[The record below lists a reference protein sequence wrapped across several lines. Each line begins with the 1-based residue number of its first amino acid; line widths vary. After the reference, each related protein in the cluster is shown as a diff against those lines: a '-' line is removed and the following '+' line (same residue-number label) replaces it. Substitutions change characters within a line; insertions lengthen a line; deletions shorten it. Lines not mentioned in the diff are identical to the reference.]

1 LVRKPEENENK
12 HGRRGEFSPICFS
25 TASLCILEI
34 EFVRIHITGNAGSGK
49 STLAKEIGSELNLP
63 VFGLDKVVWQEGW
76 AIRPSGERKQ
86 LEHDLCQKPLWVIEG
101 VSSLA
106 RESADVVVF
115 LDFNR
120 AKCYWRCARR
130 NWRYLFSS
138 RPGLPE
144 RCPEIRI
151 LPKLVKLIWK
161 FSSVMRPK
169 ILSERKGKE
178 QAFFWLTNEAE
189 IKVFTAEVKHNKSI
203 NYAPTAPDS

>member
-1 LVRKPEENENK
+1 M
-12 HGRRGEFSPICFS
+12 
-25 TASLCILEI
+25 
-34 EFVRIHITGNAGSGK
+34 RIHITGNAGSGK
-49 STLAKEIGSELNLP
+49 STLAKEIGSDLSLP

-76 AIRPSGERKQ
+76 AIRSPDERKR
-86 LEHDLCQKPLWVIEG
+86 LEQELCRKSVWVIEG

-106 RESADVVVF
+106 RESADVIIF

-120 AKCYWRCARR
+120 AKCYWRCAKR

-144 RCPEIRI
+144 RCPEIKI
-151 LPKLVKLIWK
+151 LPKLVKLIWQ

-169 ILSERKGKE
+169 IIAEFSGKDQVFLKLTSESEVKR
-178 QAFFWLTNEAE
+178 
-189 IKVFTAEVKHNKSI
+189 FTEKVKHNKSI